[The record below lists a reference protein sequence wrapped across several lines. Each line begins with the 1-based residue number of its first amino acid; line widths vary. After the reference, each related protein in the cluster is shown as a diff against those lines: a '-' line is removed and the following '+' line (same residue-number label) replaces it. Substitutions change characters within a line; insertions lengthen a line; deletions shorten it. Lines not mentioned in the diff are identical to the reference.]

1 MILLGTLS
9 TDLAATAQ
17 EGAGKVQSDIRD
29 RAGLFSGSAVQAA
42 RSELERIER
51 NYKVPVT
58 VETIDSLKGEGIDD
72 ASFRRAKQLNHQGVY
87 ILISKADRKAEVIAS
102 NPLAKDLDQ
111 PRRHAIRDALINEF
125 KAGRMDDGLKKSVE
139 ATATQ
144 LAQVLPGVKP
154 LTIGT
159 PAPTPPAATST
170 SPMIPTFQ
178 KPSSSP
184 LVLRQQVRLTLGGAK
199 KVLEAAEA
207 KAAEM
212 KWKMNIAV
220 VDDGGHMIAFVRMD
234 GARPASVATATT
246 KAITA
251 ATFRQATGPLPVGAA
266 TPDLLL
272 NISVQNAAAASG
284 GKITTLLG
292 GIPIEVDGQIIGA
305 VGVGGGSGEQDAV
318 VARAGV
324 DALLAEL
331 KKTAPLSGQNPVQSG
346 YVHLFLVWGL
356 RLLRA

>member
-1 MILLGTLS
+1 MNRILTFASLVLVTAGTAS
-9 TDLAATAQ
+9 GQD
-17 EGAGKVQSDIRD
+17 GAGKVVSDVRD
-29 RAGLFSGSAVQAA
+29 KAGMFSATAVQSAK
-42 RSELERIER
+42 SELERIER

-87 ILISKADRKAEVIAS
+87 ILISRGDKKAEVIAS
-102 NPLAKDLDQ
+102 NPLAKDLDLT
-111 PRRHAIRDALINEF
+111 RRVAIRDALIGEF
-125 KAGRMDDGLKKSVE
+125 KAGKMDDGLKKAVE
-139 ATATQ
+139 ATASQ
-144 LAQVLPGVKP
+144 LAQILPGVKP

-159 PAPTPPAATST
+159 PASSPA
-170 SPMIPTFQ
+170 PMIPSFE
-178 KPSSSP
+178 KPPGSP
-184 LVLRQQVRLTLGGAK
+184 LVVRQQVRLTLAGAK
-199 KVLEAAEA
+199 RVLQAAEA

-220 VDDGGHMIAFVRMD
+220 VDDGGHLLTFARMD
-234 GARPASVATATT
+234 GARPASATTATT

-292 GIPIEVDGQIIGA
+292 GVPIEVEGQIIGA
-305 VGVGGGSGEQDAV
+305 VGVGGGSGEQDAI

-324 DALLAEL
+324 DALLADL
-331 KKTAPLSGQNPVQSG
+331 KKAEK
-346 YVHLFLVWGL
+346 
-356 RLLRA
+356 